1 MGSCDWMESN
11 LTEPQSNQDATELS
25 VKGCPL
31 GVTGVW
37 LSWVQKAIFT
47 KVCVWLGENEWQCSA
62 AGAAAGSKIIK
73 CHYFINR

>member
-1 MGSCDWMESN
+1 MGSCDWMESK

-25 VKGCPL
+25 VKACL
-31 GVTGVW
+31 LAGVW

-47 KVCVWLGENEWQCSA
+47 KVCVAGETEWQCSA

-73 CHYFINR
+73 CHDYFINR